1 MSLSRRAVLTLAGNR
16 LVSRF
21 VTRYGMCL
29 GASRFVAGETLEQAI
44 EKVKSLNRDGLL
56 VTLDHLGES
65 VTTRKEALEATQSAL
80 DIFDAIAE
88 SGVNSNVSVKLTQL
102 GLDIDYGFCLENM
115 ERIALKAKES
125 GNFVRI
131 DMEDSP
137 RVKATIDIFKTL
149 LKKVGK
155 EHIGLVIQSYLY
167 RSESDVK
174 DLGELGA
181 NLRIVKG
188 AYKEPKKVAFPDKR
202 DVDENYKRLVAM
214 HLKNGCYTAVAT
226 HDEKIIEWTKSFEK
240 EDGIPKDLY
249 EFQMLYGCGAGC
261 SGNWPGR
268 LKVRVY
274 TPYGKDWYPYFTR
287 RIAERPA
294 NALFILK
301 ISLRSS
307 KSGGGSTLAGDPR
320 GRGFP
325 FLSSDV
331 RPFPP

>member
-1 MSLSRRAVLTLAGNR
+1 VSLSRRAVLTLAGNR

-21 VTRYGMCL
+21 VTRYGMRL

-65 VTTRKEALEATQSAL
+65 VTTREEALEATQSAL

-102 GLDIDYGFCLENM
+102 GLDIDCGFCLENM

-188 AYKEPKKVAFPDKR
+188 AYKEPKEVAFPDKR

-226 HDEKIIEWTKSFEK
+226 HDEKIIEWTKSFVK
-240 EDGIPKDLY
+240 ENGIPKDLY
-249 EFQMLYGCGAGC
+249 EFQMLYGVRGGLQRQLAGE
-261 SGNWPGR
+261 GY
-268 LKVRVY
+268 KVRVY

-301 ISLRSS
+301 NLV
-307 KSGGGSTLAGDPR
+307 KD
-320 GRGFP
+320 
-325 FLSSDV
+325 
-331 RPFPP
+331 